1 MSALVSQA
9 LVAFVIEFDNGFEH
23 QMPHRTTN
31 HGSTPGSERVPWL
44 VSMAMWVHCM
54 RYVPPAGIP
63 AGELARRARLSAKNA
78 EMIVRRM
85 SKWWGYLA
93 VSPDPAD
100 TRAKPPSAWVV
111 RPTRAGRQS
120 QHVWAP
126 LASVIEDRWQA
137 RFGTEQI
144 DQLRTALGAVVSQL
158 DIELPDY
165 PPIGEQ
171 SRSWRLDASVAQPA
185 PAGGD
190 RRGSDLPLSVLLSK
204 VLLAFTIDF
213 ERRSDLALALSANVI
228 RVLDDQGV
236 RVRDLPALTGLA
248 DMGID
253 NSLSI
258 LEKQGYVAVGIDP
271 ARGGTKLAALT
282 GKGRPAQDAYRRCV
296 GEIEQD
302 WESRFGEQAMGALR
316 ESLEGLVD
324 GGTARDSPLFA
335 GLEAYPDGWRSQVPR
350 PDTLPHY
357 PMVSHRGGFPDGS

>member
-1 MSALVSQA
+1 
-9 LVAFVIEFDNGFEH
+9 
-23 QMPHRTTN
+23 
-31 HGSTPGSERVPWL
+31 
-44 VSMAMWVHCM
+44 MAMWVHCM

-100 TRAKPPSAWVV
+100 TRAKPPPSAWVV

-137 RFGTEQI
+137 RFGTEQ
-144 DQLRTALGAVVSQL
+144 
-158 DIELPDY
+158 
-165 PPIGEQ
+165 
-171 SRSWRLDASVAQPA
+171 